1 MAENGTLERFVGPV
15 MKAGEIG
22 EAVIEAIQENNEGRK
37 IEIEEHESYYRVKV
51 EGECLISLATV
62 SEVLGREVQVSD
74 IEQNMPSFEGFIRV
88 AITRCQTLRCSF
100 KVINSRMRVLLCCI
114 RGCLW
119 IVSRGPFLYRPC

>member
-1 MAENGTLERFVGPV
+1 MTENGTLERFVGPV

-22 EAVIEAIQENNEGRK
+22 EAVIEAIQESNEGRK
-37 IEIEEHESYYRVKV
+37 IEIEEHESYYRIKV

-88 AITRCQTLRCSF
+88 ATDQ
-100 KVINSRMRVLLCCI
+100 I
-114 RGCLW
+114 R
-119 IVSRGPFLYRPC
+119 FLSK